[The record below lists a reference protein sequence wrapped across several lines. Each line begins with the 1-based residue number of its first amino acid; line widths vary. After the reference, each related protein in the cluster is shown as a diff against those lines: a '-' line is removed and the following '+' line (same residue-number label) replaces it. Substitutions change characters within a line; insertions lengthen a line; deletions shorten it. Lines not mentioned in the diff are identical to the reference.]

1 MEKKMETQEI
11 TKQLTGWQ
19 RLIRFLFAPAVQIG
33 GLRSGLIDQPRPVH
47 GRVVRRAPASDT
59 RRVPQGAAIGA
70 ATAPLAVVPDE
81 LGLGQDAYNPA
92 RAAGGLPLTLREW
105 ALHDNVNPNHAGTY
119 GSDQL

>member
-1 MEKKMETQEI
+1 METQEVS
-11 TKQLTGWQ
+11 KQLTGWQ
-19 RLIRFLFAPAVQIG
+19 RLIRFLFAPAVQVG

-47 GRVVRRAPASDT
+47 GRVVRQAPAGDSRQVARD
-59 RRVPQGAAIGA
+59 VAISAA
-70 ATAPLAVVPDE
+70 ATPGAVVPDE

-105 ALHDNVNPNHAGTY
+105 ALHDNLNPDHAGTY